1 MGQDQPAG
9 DVCLCLLPKEVGNS
23 EAAGAAQHLDIIRG
37 LSQFSLED
45 SPWGSGGS
53 LIEEPPTIV
62 VQCYFITGILAV
74 YLG

>member
-23 EAAGAAQHLDIIRG
+23 EAAGAAQHMDVIRG

-45 SPWGSGGS
+45 SP
-53 LIEEPPTIV
+53 
-62 VQCYFITGILAV
+62 
-74 YLG
+74 